1 MKILFFTESLTSGG
15 KERRILELIQY
26 LRQHTDYEISLVIT
40 EDIIDYDYVYQ
51 LGVPLILIKRERLKY
66 DPQPFVKFYR
76 YCREFK
82 PDIIHAWGRMTTF
95 YTIPTKLI
103 RGIPLISSMIA
114 DAKRDYKIFSFDYLF
129 FSSNLLFSNIILA
142 NSKAGLTAH
151 KVKSHKAKAI
161 WNGVHIERFQQKY
174 DIKKVKEELNV
185 TTEYMLV
192 MVAAFSLF
200 KDYDLF
206 LDVAKGIGKI
216 RNDVT
221 LVGVGYGSE
230 WERIQQRIKD
240 EHITNVI
247 LIGKRKDVESI
258 MAASDIGILC
268 TYAEGISNSII
279 ECMALGKPVISTDI
293 VGGSKEIILEGE
305 TGYCIERNAEKIV
318 SSIDYLLNNAELR
331 ISMGNKAKERIS
343 SHFSIKKMSE
353 EFTHIYEDVLAH
365 NSPNFSEPDSKSG
378 V

>member
-15 KERRILELIQY
+15 KERRILELIKY

-51 LGVPLILIKRERLKY
+51 LGIPLIIIKRERLKY

-95 YTIPTKLI
+95 YAIPTKLI
-103 RGIPLISSMIA
+103 RRIPLISSMIA

-129 FSSNLLFSNIILA
+129 FASNIIFSNIILA

-151 KVKSHKAKAI
+151 KVKSHKAKVI
-161 WNGVHIERFQQKY
+161 WNGVHLERFIQKY
-174 DIKKVKEELNV
+174 DVKKVKEDLNV
-185 TTEYMLV
+185 TTDFMLV
-192 MVAAFSLF
+192 MVAAFSLL

-221 LVGVGYGSE
+221 LVGVGFGSE

-293 VGGSKEIILEGE
+293 VGGSKEIIVEGE

-318 SSIDYLLNNAELR
+318 TSIDFLLKNSELR
-331 ISMGNKAKERIS
+331 TMMGNKAKERIS
-343 SHFSIKKMSE
+343 SYFSIKRMSE
-353 EFTHIYEDVLAH
+353 EFESIYEDVLAH
-365 NSPNFSEPDSKSG
+365 NSPALIEPGSNSG
-378 V
+378 M

>member
-15 KERRILELIQY
+15 KERRILELIKY

-51 LGVPLILIKRERLKY
+51 LGIPIIIIKRERLKY
-66 DPQPFVKFYR
+66 DPKPFVKFYR

-95 YTIPTKLI
+95 YAIPAKLI
-103 RGIPLISSMIA
+103 LRIPLISSMIA
-114 DAKRDYKIFSFDYLF
+114 DAKRDYRIFSFDFLF
-129 FSSNLLFSNIILA
+129 FSSNILFSNIILA

-151 KVKSHKAKAI
+151 KVKSQKAKAI
-161 WNGVHIERFQQKY
+161 WNGVHLDRFQQKY

-185 TTEYMLV
+185 TTDFMLV
-192 MVAAFSLF
+192 MVAAFSLL

-221 LVGVGYGSE
+221 LIGVGFGSE

-240 EHITNVI
+240 EHISNVA
-247 LIGKRKDVESI
+247 LIGKRKDVEAI
-258 MAASDIGILC
+258 MAASDIGLLC

-279 ECMALGKPVISTDI
+279 ECMALGKPVISTDLI
-293 VGGSKEIILEGE
+293 GGSKEIILEGE

-318 SSIDYLLNNAELR
+318 TSVDYLLNNSELR

-343 SHFSIKKMSE
+343 THFSIKKMSE
-353 EFTHIYEDVLAH
+353 EFEHIYEDVLVN
-365 NSPNFSEPDSKSG
+365 NSLKFSETELKSG
-378 V
+378 M

>member
-26 LRQHTDYEISLVIT
+26 LREHTDYEISLVIT

-51 LGVPLILIKRERLKY
+51 LGIPLIIIKRERLKY
-66 DPQPFVKFYR
+66 DPKPFLKFYR

-95 YTIPTKLI
+95 YAIPTKLI
-103 RGIPLISSMIA
+103 RKIPLISSMIA

-129 FSSNLLFSNIILA
+129 FSSNILFSNVILA

-151 KVKSHKAKAI
+151 KVKSHKAKVI
-161 WNGVHIERFQQKY
+161 WNGVHLERFMQKY
-174 DIKKVKEELNV
+174 DVKKVKEELNV
-185 TTEYMLV
+185 TTDFMLV
-192 MVAAFSLF
+192 MVAAFSLL

-221 LVGVGYGSE
+221 LIGVGFGSE

-240 EHITNVI
+240 EHISNVI

-318 SSIDYLLNNAELR
+318 ASIDYLLNNSELR
-331 ISMGNKAKERIS
+331 ILMGKKAKERIS
-343 SHFSIKKMSE
+343 SCFSIKRMSE
-353 EFTHIYEDVLAH
+353 EFKLIYEDVLTH
-365 NSPNFSEPDSKSG
+365 NSPH
-378 V
+378 

>member
-1 MKILFFTESLTSGG
+1 MKILFFTESLTCGG
-15 KERRILELIQY
+15 KERRILELIKY

-51 LGVPLILIKRERLKY
+51 LGIPLIIIKRERLKY

-76 YCREFK
+76 YCCEFK

-95 YTIPTKLI
+95 YAIPTKLI
-103 RGIPLISSMIA
+103 RKIPLISSMIA

-129 FSSNLLFSNIILA
+129 FSSNILFSNIILA

-161 WNGVHIERFQQKY
+161 WNGVHLERFQQKY
-174 DIKKVKEELNV
+174 DLKKVKEELNV
-185 TTEYMLV
+185 TTEFMLV
-192 MVAAFSLF
+192 MVAAFSLL

-221 LVGVGYGSE
+221 LIGVGFGSE

-240 EHITNVI
+240 EHISNVI

-293 VGGSKEIILEGE
+293 VGGSKEIIIHGE
-305 TGYCIERNAEKIV
+305 TGYCIERNSEKIV
-318 SSIDYLLNNAELR
+318 TSIDYLLNNSELR
-331 ISMGNKAKERIS
+331 ILMGKKAKERIS
-343 SHFSIKKMSE
+343 SCFSIKRMSE
-353 EFTHIYEDVLAH
+353 EFKLIYEDVLTH
-365 NSPNFSEPDSKSG
+365 NSPH
-378 V
+378 